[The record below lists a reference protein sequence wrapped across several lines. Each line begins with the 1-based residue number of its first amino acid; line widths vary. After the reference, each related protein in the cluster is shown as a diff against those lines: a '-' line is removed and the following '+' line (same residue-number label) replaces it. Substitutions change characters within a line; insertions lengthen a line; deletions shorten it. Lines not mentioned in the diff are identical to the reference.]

1 MHELRRQGVD
11 GRGVKTRDFVVE
23 KPPSGDRERL
33 DAYIAQELAREMPE
47 LTRSRIRKLI
57 DQGHVLRNGTLP
69 KAGAKVHAGDR
80 LRVTIPPPQAVDLA
94 AEDIPLDVVYQD
106 DDLMVVDKPAG
117 LTVHPAPGHPAHTL
131 VNALLSLC
139 DDLKGIG
146 GEVRP
151 GIVHR
156 LDKDTSGLMAV
167 AKTDRA
173 HRSLTDQF
181 RDRTVVK
188 GYTALVHGAVEPP
201 KGEISAPIG
210 RDTRNRKRMAVV
222 LEGRES
228 LTVYRTLERIE
239 VNGERFSLV
248 EARPKTGRTHQIR
261 VHLAHLGAPLVGD
274 RVYGG
279 AKARWPQASR
289 HLLHAHALG
298 FHHPSHGGWVEFTS
312 DIPADFRAALADLRA
327 SAHAKI
333 QTVS

>member
-1 MHELRRQGVD
+1 M
-11 GRGVKTRDFVVE
+11 KTRDLVVE
-23 KPPSGDRERL
+23 KPPSGEGERL
-33 DAYIAQELAREMPE
+33 DAYIAQELAMEMPE
-47 LTRSRIRKLI
+47 LTRSRVRRLI
-57 DQGHVLRNGTLP
+57 DQGHILRNGTLP
-69 KAGAKVHAGDR
+69 KPSSKVQTGDR
-80 LRVTIPPPQAVDLA
+80 LQVNIPPPQAVDLA
-94 AEDIPLDVVYQD
+94 AEDIPLEVVYQD
-106 DDLMVVDKPAG
+106 DDLLVVDKPAG

-139 DDLKGIG
+139 GDLKGIG

-181 RDRTVVK
+181 RERDVVK

-201 KGEISAPIG
+201 EGEISVPIG
-210 RDTRNRKRMAVV
+210 RDTRNRKRMAAVPD
-222 LEGRES
+222 GREA
-228 LTVYRTLERIE
+228 LTAYRTLERIE
-239 VNGERFSLV
+239 ADGERFSLV
-248 EARPKTGRTHQIR
+248 EVRPKTGRTHQIR
-261 VHLAHLGAPLVGD
+261 VHLAYLGAPLVGD

-279 AKARWPQASR
+279 AKAKWPHAAR

-298 FHHPSHGGWVEFTS
+298 FRHPSHGDWVEFAS
-312 DIPADFRAALADLRA
+312 DIPADFRAVLHDLWA

-333 QTVS
+333 HIVS

>member
-1 MHELRRQGVD
+1 MHQLWRQGVD

-23 KPPSGDRERL
+23 KLPSGDRERL
-33 DAYIAQELAREMPE
+33 DAYIAQELAREMPD

-57 DQGHVLRNGTLP
+57 DQGHVLRNGVLP
-69 KAGAKVHAGDR
+69 KAGARVQTGDW

-106 DDLMVVDKPAG
+106 DALLVVDKPAG

-139 DDLKGIG
+139 GDLKGIG

-181 RDRTVVK
+181 RDRIVVK
-188 GYTALVHGAVEPP
+188 GYTALVHGAIEPP
-201 KGEISAPIG
+201 QGEVSAPIG

-222 LEGRES
+222 SDGREAV
-228 LTVYRTLERIE
+228 TAYRTVERIDVGE
-239 VNGERFSLV
+239 ERFSLIEV
-248 EARPKTGRTHQIR
+248 LPKTGRTHQIR

-279 AKARWPQASR
+279 AKAKWPQAAR

-298 FHHPSHGGWVEFTS
+298 FHHPSHAGWVEFTS
-312 DIPADFRAALADLRA
+312 DIPADFEAVLADLRA

-333 QTVS
+333 HIVS